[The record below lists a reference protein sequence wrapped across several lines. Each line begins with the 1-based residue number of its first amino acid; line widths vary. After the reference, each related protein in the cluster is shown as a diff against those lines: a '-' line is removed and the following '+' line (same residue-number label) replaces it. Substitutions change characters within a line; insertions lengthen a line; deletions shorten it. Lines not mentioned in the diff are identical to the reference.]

1 MTHEQ
6 KPGSVE
12 FRTRRDQ
19 LASYPETVCVGRYA
33 GDSWQLEISEDDLD
47 PDQLIEGPVMYV
59 RCDIDHNRRE
69 DAERVSGY
77 VRPGLIEFFHQSQA
91 RFTSAS
97 IVPVQDETHTEP
109 LYTSPANVSALKD
122 RVKELE
128 GALKEAAYALERVKD
143 GERGGYNSRN
153 GKFVSLQ
160 MSDGERAD
168 IIHSEVTEDCERALV
183 TVRAAIREGGE
194 HG

>member
-1 MTHEQ
+1 VTWRYPVTRFVSVDEIEKAVLEAEARGAAEQ
-6 KPGSVE
+6 
-12 FRTRRDQ
+12 RRKDGEG
-19 LASYPETVCVGRYA
+19 AGPVGRVTGHWA
-33 GDSWQLEISEDDLD
+33 DGTPMFDSWDTAKPLPLGAFVYDRPATVAALE
-47 PDQLIEGPVMYV
+47 
-59 RCDIDHNRRE
+59 
-69 DAERVSGY
+69 A
-77 VRPGLIEFFHQSQA
+77 
-91 RFTSAS
+91 
-97 IVPVQDETHTEP
+97 
-109 LYTSPANVSALKD
+109 

-143 GERGGYNSRN
+143 GERGGYNARN

-160 MSDGERAD
+160 MSDGERGD